1 MTNGIVN
8 PSPDEILSDQPRFA
22 GFLESVNADRL
33 GGWAWDSQRPD
44 DPIDVD
50 IYVDGSLTRTIRAD
64 HLGADLLNVGIGNGY
79 HRWSCPLSEL
89 ISDDNLHEFAVRF
102 SGTDTQLGHS
112 PKKYL
117 RGVLDLLS
125 DLEPQ
130 AMAAALYL
138 RGTGLEIGALDS
150 PLRVPAMAE
159 TRYVDR
165 MSTEDLR
172 IEYPEMKDADLVPV
186 SIVADGETLAGVEDN
201 SQDYVIANNFL
212 EHCED
217 PIATLKNFFRVVRPS
232 GVLFLVVPNKRSNL
246 DRMRPETTI
255 EHLIKDHEKG
265 PEKSRTEHYREW
277 ARTIL
282 KVPEDRVRATA
293 AKLAQE
299 KYSIHFHVFTEFET
313 IELFCLLRNRY
324 KIPFIF
330 EHVANHGCHETVV
343 VARKE

>member
-1 MTNGIVN
+1 MTNETVDPELN
-8 PSPDEILSDQPRFA
+8 DLPSDPARFV
-22 GFLESVNADRL
+22 GFLELVNADRIA
-33 GGWAWDSQRPD
+33 GWAWDSRLPD

-50 IYVDGSLTRTIRAD
+50 IYVDEKPARTIRAD
-64 HLGADLLNVGIGNGY
+64 QLGADLLNAGIGNGY

-89 ISDDNLHEFAVRF
+89 ITDDDLHQFTVRF
-102 SGTDTQLGHS
+102 GGTDLALTGG

-117 RGVLDLLS
+117 RGVLDLVP

-130 AMAAALYL
+130 AVAAALYL
-138 RGTGLEIGALDS
+138 RGRGLEIGALNH

-172 IEYPEMKDADLVPV
+172 AEYPEMLDADLVPV
-186 SIVADGETLAGVEDN
+186 SIVADGETLAGVEDG

-217 PIATLKNFFRVVRPS
+217 PIATLKNFFRVVRPG
-232 GVLFLVVPNKRSNL
+232 GVLFLIVPNKRSNL
-246 DRMRPETTI
+246 DRLRPETTI

-265 PEKSRTEHYREW
+265 PKRSRVEHYREW
-277 ARTIL
+277 SRTIL
-282 KVPEDRVRATA
+282 KVPEPSVRDTA
-293 AKLAQE
+293 AKLMQE

-313 IELFCLLRNRY
+313 IQLFCLLRTRY
-324 KIPFIF
+324 KIPFVF
-330 EHVANHGCHETVV
+330 EHVANNACHETVI